1 MQSPCGSRE
10 HSILEE
16 IYRSQMGREET
27 RGCKAGASVAAAVVV
42 AGEVCSGHTLHANV
56 KKSRAIGSH

>member
-16 IYRSQMGREET
+16 IYRSQMGREENS
-27 RGCKAGASVAAAVVV
+27 GCKAGARVAAAVVV
-42 AGEVCSGHTLHANV
+42 AGEVCSGQTLHAMLR
-56 KKSRAIGSH
+56 SQEP

>member
-10 HSILEE
+10 HSISEE
-16 IYRSQMGREET
+16 IYRSQMGREEN

-42 AGEVCSGHTLHANV
+42 AGEVCSGHTLHAMLR
-56 KKSRAIGSH
+56 SQEP